1 MRHFILL
8 SALFATGLLMA
19 QTNHRV
25 EVRSN
30 VFDPENITIQ
40 VGDTITWENV
50 DGFHNV
56 NGSQDD
62 YPDNPVGFGNGTASA
77 PWSYEFVFDTEGFY
91 EYQCDPHVFLGMVGT
106 VTVQAGGGDES
117 VVITE
122 IMYNPPESNMD
133 SLEFI
138 ELYNPNTTAVDLT
151 GWTVSDGFDLD
162 FPAGTVIP
170 AEDFLILCVDSAAFV
185 NTLSYTGATLQW
197 TEGALSNGGE
207 GVAISNAN
215 GVVVSEVTY
224 DDMVPWP
231 TEPDGDG
238 PSLQVCDPTMDLNNP
253 ANWAASATGTGVVIN
268 GSEIFANPGA
278 LPACPDPVP
287 TLSLSQ
293 QFSVNEDVGM
303 IDIFVLATN
312 FEEAPEVIFS
322 LDISTS
328 ATLDTDFSVVN
339 GLPQVVTGEAG
350 ALDSLFLR
358 VLVEDD
364 MEEEEIE
371 TMVFNITTSQMGVEI
386 PNSQITIFIEDNDQ
400 VSMTTTI
407 GEIDDID
414 ADGVGISVGETVT
427 VEGVVHAPN
436 FRPGGIQTTIIDS
449 NNDGIGIFSN
459 SDPLGYTVTEGD
471 LVRVT
476 GQVTQ
481 FFGLLQI
488 TLTEVEL
495 LSQGNELFDP
505 TFSTELNENTES
517 QLVIFENL
525 IPSTFTVPGDGDFNF
540 VFLDE
545 GDNEVTIRI
554 DQDLNIDLEGILQ
567 TYQDNGLSSLSI
579 TGIGGQF
586 DGSEPLDEG
595 YQLFPRRDADFGLN
609 VSVGEPA
616 WASELLLFPNPVSE
630 RLEVRAPV
638 NLDVAILY
646 DMNGREL
653 IRLNSLQA
661 LQTGIDVTGLTAGTY
676 QLRLIADDDQV
687 NRLIIKR

>member
-1 MRHFILL
+1 MRQFTFLC
-8 SALFATGLLMA
+8 ALFATGLLMA

-30 VFDPENITIQ
+30 VFDPRDITIQ

-50 DGFHNV
+50 NGFHNV

-77 PWSYEFVFDTEGFY
+77 PWSYQFVFDTEGFY
-91 EYQCDPHVFLGMVGT
+91 EYQCDPHVFLDMVGT
-106 VTVQAGGGDES
+106 VTVEAGGGDES

-122 IMYNPPESNMD
+122 IMYNPPESNLD

-138 ELYNPNTTAVDLT
+138 ELYNPNTVAVDLT
-151 GWTVSDGFDLD
+151 GWTMSDGFDLD
-162 FPAGTVIP
+162 FPAGTTIP
-170 AEDFLILCVDSAAFV
+170 AEGFLILCVNEAAFV
-185 NTLSYTGATLQW
+185 NTLGYSGATLQW
-197 TEGALSNGGE
+197 TEGALNNGGE
-207 GVAISNAN
+207 TVAISNDN
-215 GVVVSEVTY
+215 GVVVSSVTY

-268 GSEIFANPGA
+268 GSEVFANPGA
-278 LPACPDPVP
+278 LPACPAPMP

-303 IDIFVLATN
+303 VDVFVLATN
-312 FEEAPEVIFS
+312 FDEAPEVIFS
-322 LDISTS
+322 LDIATS
-328 ATLDTDFSVVN
+328 ATIDTDFSVVN

-358 VLVEDD
+358 VMVEDD

-371 TMVFNITTSQMGVEI
+371 TMVFNIMTDQMGVNI
-386 PNSQITIFIEDNDQ
+386 PNSQITIFIEDNDA

-407 GEIDDID
+407 GAIDDID
-414 ADGVGISVGETVT
+414 ADGVAVSLGETVT

-436 FRPGGIQTTIIDS
+436 LRPGGIQTTIIDG

-471 LVRVT
+471 LIRVT

-495 LSQGNELFDP
+495 LSQDNELFDP

-525 IPSTFTVPGDGDFNF
+525 IPSTFEVPTDETFNF
-540 VFLDE
+540 IFTDE
-545 GDNEVTIRI
+545 ADNEIAVRI
-554 DQDLNIDLEGILQ
+554 VGALNIDLEGILQ

-586 DGSEPLDEG
+586 DGSEPLDSG

-609 VSVGEPA
+609 VSVGEPS
-616 WASELLLFPNPVSE
+616 WAAELLLFPNPVSE
-630 RLEVRAPV
+630 RLEIRSAV
-638 NLDVAILY
+638 NLDMAILY
-646 DMNGREL
+646 DLNGREL
-653 IRLNSLQA
+653 MRLSDIEA
-661 LQTGIDVTGLTAGTY
+661 SQTTMDVSGLSAGTY
-676 QLRLIADDDQV
+676 HLRLIAADGQV
-687 NRLIIKR
+687 NRLIVRR

>member
-1 MRHFILL
+1 MRQFTFLC
-8 SALFATGLLMA
+8 ALFATGFLMA

-30 VFDPENITIQ
+30 VFDPRDITIQ

-50 DGFHNV
+50 NGFHNV
-56 NGSQDD
+56 NGTQDD

-77 PWSYEFVFDTEGFY
+77 PWSYQFVFDTEGFY
-91 EYQCDPHVFLGMVGT
+91 EYQCDPHVFLDMIGT
-106 VTVQAGGGDES
+106 VTVQAGAGDES

-138 ELYNPNTTAVDLT
+138 ELYNPNTVAVDLS
-151 GWTVSDGFDLD
+151 GWTMSSGFDLE
-162 FPAGTVIP
+162 FPAGTTIP
-170 AEDFLILCVDSAAFV
+170 AEDFLILCVDEAAFV
-185 NTLSYTGATLQW
+185 NTLGYSGATLQW

-207 GVAISNAN
+207 TVAISNDN
-215 GVVVSEVTY
+215 GVVVSSVTY

-278 LPACPDPVP
+278 LPACAAPMP
-287 TLSLSQ
+287 TLSLNQ
-293 QFSVNEDVGM
+293 QFSVNEAVGM
-303 IDIFVLATN
+303 VDIFVLATN
-312 FEEAPEVIFS
+312 FDEAPEVIFS
-322 LDISTS
+322 LDIATS
-328 ATLDTDFSVVN
+328 ATVDADFSVVN

-371 TMVFNITTSQMGVEI
+371 TMVFNITTSQMGVNI
-386 PNSQITIFIEDNDQ
+386 PNSQITVFIEDNDA
-400 VSMTTTI
+400 VTMTTTI
-407 GEIDDID
+407 GAIDDID
-414 ADGVGISVGETVT
+414 ADGVGLSVGETVT

-436 FRPGGIQTTIIDS
+436 LRPGGIQTTIIDG

-471 LVRVT
+471 LIRVT

-495 LSQGNELFDP
+495 LSQDNELFDP

-517 QLVIFENL
+517 QLVILENL
-525 IPSTFTVPGDGDFNF
+525 IPSTFEVPTDETFNF
-540 VFLDE
+540 IFTDE
-545 GDNEVTIRI
+545 ADNEIAVRI
-554 DQDLNIDLEGILQ
+554 VGALNIDLEGILQ

-586 DGSEPLDEG
+586 DGSEPLDSG

-630 RLEVRAPV
+630 RLEVRSSV
-638 NLDVAILY
+638 SLDMAILY
-646 DMNGREL
+646 DLNGREL
-653 IRLNSLQA
+653 MRLSDINAS
-661 LQTGIDVTGLTAGTY
+661 QTAMDVSDLSAGTY
-676 QLRLIADDDQV
+676 HLRLIAADGQV
-687 NRLIIKR
+687 NRLIVRR